1 MELNKTL
8 YKENPEYR
16 QAVKRVKA
24 LKGFYGHLAAYCI
37 VNIIILYV
45 STREEGLV
53 EGLQD
58 LSNYFTA
65 FFWGIGLVAHAAGVF
80 MPNVLFGREWEE
92 RKIKELMEKEK
103 RSSWE

>member
-1 MELNKTL
+1 MELKTPP
-8 YKENPEYR
+8 YKEDPDYQR
-16 QAVKRVKA
+16 AVKRVKA
-24 LKGFYGHLAAYCI
+24 LKGFYGHLAAYLI
-37 VNIIILYV
+37 VNLVILIV

-92 RKIKELMEKEK
+92 RKIKEFMEKEK
-103 RSSWE
+103 RNSWE

>member
-1 MELNKTL
+1 MELNQTPFNESSE
-8 YKENPEYR
+8 YKR
-16 QAVKRVKA
+16 ALKRVKA
-24 LKGFYGHLAAYCI
+24 IKGFYGHLAAYL
-37 VNIIILYV
+37 IINLFLLYI

-58 LSNYFTA
+58 ISNYFTA
-65 FFWGIGLVAHAAGVF
+65 FLWGIGLLAHAAGVF
-80 MPNVLFGREWEE
+80 LPNVLFGREWEE